1 MSGMSNSIDPV
12 RVKRAKVADLVSKG
26 IRLGSG
32 LYVAA
37 SIVFFI
43 GFATGFTNPQV
54 WIIVILMVLGSLLL
68 APALV
73 FKYGVKNAERIDQRE
88 GR

>member
-1 MSGMSNSIDPV
+1 MSESIDPI

-32 LYVAA
+32 LYVVA
-37 SIVFFI
+37 SIVFFV
-43 GFATGFTNPQV
+43 GFATGFTEPQV
-54 WIIVILMVLGSLLL
+54 WIIIILMVIGSALL

-73 FKYGVKNAERIDQRE
+73 VKYGVKNAERIDQRE